1 MDLEGTPSSM
11 QSINWEGSRMIHWRP
26 LLTTLAIGLL
36 VAFAMLGGAL
46 HWGAS
51 YASASF

>member
-1 MDLEGTPSSM
+1 
-11 QSINWEGSRMIHWRP
+11 MIHWRP

-46 HWGAS
+46 HWGTS
-51 YASASF
+51 SASFSI

>member
-1 MDLEGTPSSM
+1 
-11 QSINWEGSRMIHWRP
+11 MIHWRP

-46 HWGAS
+46 HWGP
-51 YASASF
+51 ASFPI

>member
-1 MDLEGTPSSM
+1 
-11 QSINWEGSRMIHWRP
+11 MIHWRP

-46 HWGAS
+46 HWS
-51 YASASF
+51 SPTSFPI